1 MTQERG
7 KNKNS
12 RFVRRCCSIDMLYV
26 FYNKKERSPGGV
38 FLGMFWVS
46 RLVNDNPTR
55 SRSTFNTPFSK
66 FSKFQ

>member
-38 FLGMFWVS
+38 FLGMFWVAMS
-46 RLVNDNPTR
+46 RLVNDK
-55 SRSTFNTPFSK
+55 SY
-66 FSKFQ
+66 